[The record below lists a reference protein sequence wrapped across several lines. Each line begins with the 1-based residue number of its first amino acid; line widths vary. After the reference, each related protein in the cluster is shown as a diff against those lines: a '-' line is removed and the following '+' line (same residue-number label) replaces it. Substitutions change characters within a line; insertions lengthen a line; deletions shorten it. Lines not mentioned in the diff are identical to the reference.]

1 MHPPAFPV
9 DARRCNR
16 RLGSFNLSYRADPA
30 ARFNIK
36 KLNQI
41 AGSPARTPMNNGN
54 LETSPSTRSGAS
66 TQGLA
71 AAVDDAELSRL
82 KRELLQAE
90 VRLAKARA
98 TVVGAEVDIKVVG
111 ARLRA
116 LTK

>member
-1 MHPPAFPV
+1 
-9 DARRCNR
+9 
-16 RLGSFNLSYRADPA
+16 
-30 ARFNIK
+30 
-36 KLNQI
+36 
-41 AGSPARTPMNNGN
+41 MNNGN
-54 LETSPSTRSGAS
+54 LETSPAARLGAS
-66 TQGLA
+66 AQGLA